1 MRITF
6 GIPRF
11 RYTICRY
18 RKKPKTTDKL
28 TMAEKTHGR
37 ILIVDDNEDL
47 LKAAR
52 MHLKRYFIQV
62 DIEKNPDS
70 IPGLMSQEDYDV
82 ILLDM
87 NFTKDVSS
95 GREGYY
101 WLERIL
107 GIDPSAVVVLIT
119 AYGDIQMAVKA
130 IKAGATDFVL
140 KPWENEK
147 LLGTLYAAMRLR
159 ESRDVIKTLR
169 LKNQEFNRTQNERY
183 ADIIGHSTAMQ
194 RIFQTIDRVA
204 KTDANVLILGEN
216 GTGKELIARAIHRNS
231 ARKNET
237 FASVDLGSITE
248 TLFESEL
255 FGHRK
260 GAFTDA
266 REDRPGRFELASNG
280 TLFLDEIG
288 NLSMP
293 LQAKLLTALQNR
305 RVSRVGANKD
315 TPINIRLICATNMPL
330 YDMVMQN
337 RFRQDLLYRINTI
350 EIELPPLR
358 DRFEDIPLLADHFL
372 KHYAEKYQKP
382 LERISESAI
391 ARMHKHPWPGNIR
404 ELQHAIERAVI
415 LSGGP
420 VLQPEDFNLTAVNS
434 REDTQVSLEQLNLEE
449 VEKLLIRKVLKK
461 YNGNITQAAS
471 ELGLTRSSLYRRLE
485 KHGL

>member
-1 MRITF
+1 MEQKS
-6 GIPRF
+6 G
-11 RYTICRY
+11 
-18 RKKPKTTDKL
+18 K
-28 TMAEKTHGR
+28 

-47 LKAAR
+47 LKAAK
-52 MHLKRYFIQV
+52 MHLKRHFSQV
-62 DIEKNPDS
+62 DIEKNPEA
-70 IPGLMSQEDYDV
+70 IPALMNNEDYDV

-95 GREGYY
+95 GSEGYY

-107 GIDPSAVVVLIT
+107 QLDPSAVVVLIT

-130 IKAGATDFVL
+130 IKAGATDFVV

-147 LLGTLYAAMRLR
+147 LLATLYSAMRLR
-159 ESRDVIKTLR
+159 ESRDVIEN
-169 LKNQEFNRTQNERY
+169 LKIKNHEINQALNDRY
-183 ADIIGHSTAMQ
+183 SEIIGQSSAMQ
-194 RIFQTIDRVA
+194 KIFQTIDRVA

-231 ARKNET
+231 SRKNEN

-255 FGHRK
+255 FGHKK
-260 GAFTDA
+260 GSFTDA
-266 REDRPGRFELASNG
+266 KEDRAGRFEMANHG

-293 LQAKLLTALQNR
+293 LQAKLLTVLQNR
-305 RVSRVGANKD
+305 KVSRVGSNKD
-315 TPINIRLICATNMPL
+315 TPIDIRLICATNMPL
-330 YDMVMQN
+330 YEMVKEN

-350 EIELPPLR
+350 EIEIPPLR
-358 DRFEDIPLLADHFL
+358 ERFEDIPLLANHFL
-372 KHYAEKYQKP
+372 KHYAVKYDKP
-382 LERISESAI
+382 VTKISEGAMS
-391 ARMHKHPWPGNIR
+391 RMHKHPWPGNIR
-404 ELQHAIERAVI
+404 ELQHALERAII
-415 LSGGP
+415 LSGTN
-420 VLQPEDFNLTAVNS
+420 VLQPEDFNFTPS
-434 REDTQVSLEQLNLEE
+434 SGKEDGQLSLDQYNLEE

-485 KHGL
+485 KYGL

>member
-1 MRITF
+1 
-6 GIPRF
+6 
-11 RYTICRY
+11 
-18 RKKPKTTDKL
+18 
-28 TMAEKTHGR
+28 
-37 ILIVDDNEDL
+37 
-47 LKAAR
+47 
-52 MHLKRYFIQV
+52 MHLKRHFAQV
-62 DIEKNPDS
+62 DTEKNPEA
-70 IPGLMSQEDYDV
+70 IPSLMANEDYDV

-95 GREGYY
+95 GSEGYY
-101 WLERIL
+101 WLEKIL
-107 GIDPSAVVVLIT
+107 ELDPSAVVVLIT
-119 AYGDIQMAVKA
+119 AYGDVQMAVRA

-147 LLGTLYAAMRLR
+147 LLATIYSAMRLR
-159 ESRDVIKTLR
+159 ETRDEVQNLKI
-169 LKNQEFNRTQNERY
+169 KNQEINQALNERY
-183 ADIIGHSTAMQ
+183 SEIIGQSAAMQ

-204 KTDANVLILGEN
+204 HTDANVLILGEN

-231 ARKNET
+231 SRQHEN
-237 FASVDLGSITE
+237 FVSVDLGSITE

-255 FGHRK
+255 FGHKK

-266 REDRPGRFELASNG
+266 KEDRAGRFELANRG

-293 LQAKLLTALQNR
+293 LQAKLLTVIQNR
-305 RVSRVGANKD
+305 RVSRVGANKETQVD
-315 TPINIRLICATNMPL
+315 LRLICATNMPL
-330 YDMVMQN
+330 YEMVKEN

-350 EIELPPLR
+350 EIEIPPLR
-358 DRFEDIPLLADHFL
+358 ERFEDIPLLANHFL
-372 KHYAEKYQKP
+372 KHYNSRYNKN
-382 LERISESAI
+382 ISRLSEGALT
-391 ARMHKHPWPGNIR
+391 RMHKHAWPGNIR

-415 LSGGP
+415 LSNSN
-420 VLQPEDFNLTAVNS
+420 VLQPEDFNFTPVAGK
-434 REDTQVSLEQLNLEE
+434 EDGQLSLDAYNLEE